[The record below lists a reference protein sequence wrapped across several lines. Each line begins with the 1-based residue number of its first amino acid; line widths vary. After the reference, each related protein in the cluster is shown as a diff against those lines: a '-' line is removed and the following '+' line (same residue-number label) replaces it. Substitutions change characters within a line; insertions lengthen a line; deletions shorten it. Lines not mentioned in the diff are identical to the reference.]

1 MAVRNAK
8 KEKDVTAQELTV
20 MSNEQIEAEMRE
32 LHSSIDKLTFAA
44 VMLAIG
50 ARLPEE
56 FVDSEFDHPNALQEI
71 IPHIEE
77 LEKVIK
83 EPNYPMNYMAYDLKS
98 YGVVVTNALM
108 NPEMKTYVEK
118 EMLGAYERGKHSSYR
133 IYTVNWD
140 RCYNLKYTVPEA
152 GRLSLPLFSEILA
165 AIASGNLNFY
175 DQPYL
180 AITTMINWHE
190 SAIEDLGQKYRDILR
205 IEEDDMSKKVKSTNR
220 KVKSTY
226 RKVKSTN
233 RVVKLN
239 NRAANLQAKVKEAT
253 KPVEVI
259 DAKNNE
265 APEVPAPNEMDVPE
279 INESSAQE
287 LKDEFQESL
296 LEEVTKMAEGKKI
309 KNLSQEEQKQLQ
321 KDMAKAVPGEVI
333 EKALNDE
340 KLDETQVKEIAA
352 KAAIQEAAKAIVDG
366 GDVDLESLLQLDE
379 EAKEVTKSPAT
390 KGESCTKD
398 DSLSTGEKI
407 LLGIGGTAV
416 VGGIGYGIYRFF
428 KNRNGDVDLASFGL

>member
-152 GRLSLPLFSEILA
+152 GRLSLPLFSEILT

-220 KVKSTY
+220 
-226 RKVKSTN
+226 
-233 RVVKLN
+233 VVKLN
-239 NRAANLQAKVKEAT
+239 NQAANLQAKVKEAT

-265 APEVPAPNEMDVPE
+265 APEVPAPDEMDVPE
-279 INESSAQE
+279 VNESSAQE

-321 KDMAKAVPGEVI
+321 KDMAKAALGEVI
-333 EKALNDE
+333 EKALNGE
-340 KLDETQVKEIAA
+340 KLDETQVKEITA
-352 KAAIQEAAKAIVDG
+352 KAAIQEAAKAIVEG

-390 KGESCTKD
+390 KGESWTKD